1 LDIQYLKMEV
11 VMHKILVSLPDDLA
25 ARMKQMI
32 PSRQR
37 SRVIAEIL
45 ESEINR
51 REQALYQCAREV
63 EADDALNN
71 EMADWG
77 VAVDD
82 GIESESW

>member
-1 LDIQYLKMEV
+1 MQ
-11 VMHKILVSLPDDLA
+11 KILVSLPDELA

-32 PSRQR
+32 PPRKR

-71 EMADWG
+71 EMTDWE
-77 VAVDD
+77 VTVDD

>member
-1 LDIQYLKMEV
+1 
-11 VMHKILVSLPDDLA
+11 
-25 ARMKQMI
+25 MI

>member
-1 LDIQYLKMEV
+1 
-11 VMHKILVSLPDDLA
+11 MHKILVSLPDDLA

>member
-1 LDIQYLKMEV
+1 MEV
-11 VMHKILVSLPDDLA
+11 VMQKILVSLPDDLA
-25 ARMKQMI
+25 ARLKQMI
-32 PSRQR
+32 PPRQR

-77 VAVDD
+77 VTVDD